1 MVVAH
6 HNLSI
11 LYPQQRTPAFQKE
24 KHAPLQ
30 AFCFLKW
37 PLGADTHITAYN
49 SAFIYTA
56 TKCGGFLLILPENIQ
71 IT

>member
-1 MVVAH
+1 
-6 HNLSI
+6 
-11 LYPQQRTPAFQKE
+11 
-24 KHAPLQ
+24 
-30 AFCFLKW
+30 LKW